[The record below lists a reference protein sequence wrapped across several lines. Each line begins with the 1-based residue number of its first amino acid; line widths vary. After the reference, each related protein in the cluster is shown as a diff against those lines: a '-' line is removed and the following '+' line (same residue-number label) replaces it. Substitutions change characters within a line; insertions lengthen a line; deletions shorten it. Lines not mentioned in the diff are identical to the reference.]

1 MLPPGGRV
9 RSRWRAVPASRGGWV
24 LSGRRLHPRV
34 EESTPSGLLE
44 PPLAQGRWLPSSW
57 AHGVRVDVG
66 VVGGG
71 CPAPSPS
78 QPPREAGGP
87 RGLRRSGGSCRFQQ
101 WRLLPYLAATWAL
114 DHFSRCLFL
123 ALRELQLGFLK
134 NDRSARQ
141 VRTRL
146 PSAAAEAAALKFLG
160 PNSIDAAIPLNQP
173 QCLLG
178 LRGGDPVRPLSW
190 AVARTCQACV
200 HVPASQG
207 CADMAP
213 ASCL

>member
-1 MLPPGGRV
+1 MARRACIPWRLGALRPPPPSAGGGEHSLRPPRASSGSGAVAPLLVGSRGPRRRGGGGR
-9 RSRWRAVPASRGGWV
+9 WVPCSLAFTA
-24 LSGRRLHPRV
+24 
-34 EESTPSGLLE
+34 TP
-44 PPLAQGRWLPSSW
+44 
-57 AHGVRVDVG
+57 
-66 VVGGG
+66 
-71 CPAPSPS
+71 
-78 QPPREAGGP
+78 EAGGH

-134 NDRSARQ
+134 NDQSARQ

-146 PSAAAEAAALKFLG
+146 PSVAAEAAALKFLG
-160 PNSIDAAIPLNQP
+160 PNSTDAAIPSNQP